1 MKGVKLMKNKITL
14 ERLIEF
20 NQSYHQQHGVTESDL
35 EKCLEIV
42 KVFDDARDSQKSAL
56 AGDVVILKGTK
67 KTYENGHIEGVNVW
81 GMNAKRNPDRL
92 SICVKAYVP
101 FVQIT
106 EYGYCLDTSGG
117 YWLGAEPHEFKD
129 TGETREKLFKAWGHC
144 GMTGNG
150 AFHFPYEVKV
160 WELESLD
167 IY

>member
-1 MKGVKLMKNKITL
+1 MKGVKLMKNEITL

-42 KVFDDARDSQKSAL
+42 KVFNDARDSQKSAL
-56 AGDVVILKGTK
+56 AGDVVILKGTN
-67 KTYENGHIEGVNVW
+67 KTYDNGHIEGVNVW
-81 GMNAKRNPDRL
+81 GKIERRNRL
-92 SICVKAYVP
+92 SICVKAYIP
-101 FVQIT
+101 FVKIT
-106 EYGYCLDTSGG
+106 DYGYLLDTSGG

-150 AFHFPYEVKV
+150 AFYFPYEVKV

>member
-1 MKGVKLMKNKITL
+1 MKGIKSMKNEIT
-14 ERLIEF
+14 IEMLVGM

-35 EKCLEIV
+35 NKCLEIV

-81 GMNAKRNPDRL
+81 GM
-92 SICVKAYVP
+92 
-101 FVQIT
+101 
-106 EYGYCLDTSGG
+106 
-117 YWLGAEPHEFKD
+117 
-129 TGETREKLFKAWGHC
+129 
-144 GMTGNG
+144 TGNG